1 MHGYE
6 EGAGRREYDAFQ
18 LLRPFGVY
26 FGRLFYL
33 LLNNVFSAFFDFF
46 EKRHGK
52 TKRDYLQVCA
62 GCSEQGWG
70 GWPHFLPLSIV

>member
-1 MHGYE
+1 MRGYE
-6 EGAGRREYDAFQ
+6 EGAGRREYAFQ

-33 LLNNVFSAFFDFF
+33 ILNNVFSAFFD
-46 EKRHGK
+46 
-52 TKRDYLQVCA
+52 DYLQVCA
-62 GCSEQGWG
+62 GRSEQGWG